1 MLKYWKEHCEKM
13 NYTIFKDYEEMS
25 TSAAEIII
33 QEINEKPNLFIG
45 LPAENSLRRVL
56 EILANQYSLGLVDF
70 SECRFAVMY
79 EWMGRSTYD
88 EGSCNQFLYKEFFS
102 KVNVKASQLV
112 FFNGKSEVPHKECKR
127 IDNDII
133 KNGGLDLVLLGIGGD
148 CKIGFIS
155 PSSSFSC
162 YSHVRR
168 IGDKDY
174 YNQFDTQDL
183 PAAYLVGYKHIMG
196 AREVIVL
203 ANGLHKAQIIRK
215 TLKENLHLHTQKKV
229 LHQNTTFLLDQEA
242 GSLLRV

>member
-1 MLKYWKEHCEKM
+1 MFKTWKEYCEKM

-56 EILANQYSLGLVDF
+56 EILADQYSMGLVDF
-70 SECRFAVMY
+70 SNCRFAVMY
-79 EWMGRSTYD
+79 EWLGRSTYD
-88 EGSCNQFLYKEFFS
+88 EGSCNHFLYKEFFS
-102 KVNVKASQLV
+102 KVNVKATQLV
-112 FFNGKSEVPHKECKR
+112 FFNGKSKKPHKECRR

-148 CKIGFIS
+148 CNIGFNG
-155 PSSSFSC
+155 PSRFFSC

-168 IGDKDY
+168 IGDKEC
-174 YNQFDTQDL
+174 YNQLDSQNL

-203 ANGLHKAQIIRK
+203 ANGLHKAQIIRT
-215 TLKENLHLHTQKKV
+215 TLRDNFHLHTQKKM

-242 GSLLRV
+242 GSLLRI